1 VRRLNRARAGEQAPT
16 TASLSASE
24 TTSDRAWADSAGL
37 RASVT
42 RVPLRRPSRAPKG
55 DGLKG
60 GNRTTDFHRD
70 GWATQK
76 TSCTKGAQGPRE
88 ATEEDRC
95 VAVRCA
101 EAPSLPITGCP
112 TTAHAPPRTRDNE
125 PAQRIPARWVR
136 GHAGPSSR
144 PHRWTRT
151 NSLRGTTKDR
161 MGRAAR
167 HSAEQRGK
175 NQKGQRRAREVPA
188 PFQGMPRPAGPMRR
202 ANAKPAHRPSGPVHA
217 EQRRRV
223 PPESPTKTSPES
235 PTIGGKSHHGRKNSP
250 AVAGENAGTVGL
262 PEARGG
268 QPRGGPWQPA
278 SQARRLST

>member
-1 VRRLNRARAGEQAPT
+1 
-16 TASLSASE
+16 
-24 TTSDRAWADSAGL
+24 
-37 RASVT
+37 
-42 RVPLRRPSRAPKG
+42 
-55 DGLKG
+55 
-60 GNRTTDFHRD
+60 
-70 GWATQK
+70 
-76 TSCTKGAQGPRE
+76 
-88 ATEEDRC
+88 
-95 VAVRCA
+95 
-101 EAPSLPITGCP
+101 
-112 TTAHAPPRTRDNE
+112 
-125 PAQRIPARWVR
+125 
-136 GHAGPSSR
+136 
-144 PHRWTRT
+144 
-151 NSLRGTTKDR
+151 

-235 PTIGGKSHHGRKNSP
+235 PTIGGKSHHGRKTSP

-268 QPRGGPWQPA
+268 QPRGGAMAASKPGPAPVHGPA
-278 SQARRLST
+278 SQARPRPGRDLPL